1 MSRIFDALKKVQS
14 TRPAGPGPAAVP
26 APAELTA
33 PYAAPLRGAPLSGGI
48 ASGRVLPSLLP
59 LPAFALSDEIVRE
72 MGALRLNV
80 ESALGSATLPRTV
93 SVAASQPGEGSSTI
107 AAQFAACLARDAQ
120 HRVLLVDAHVRRPAF
135 GPDRLGSAAAAR
147 ATASPIAPV
156 LVLPLAS
163 DAPGSLSSLALR
175 EAVEALGAGFD
186 WVVIDVPPILE
197 SPEGAALAAVADGTI
212 LVVHA
217 GRTKRPVLARSADLL
232 RKAGAR
238 VLGTVL
244 NRRRLEIPDF
254 IYRRI

>member
-14 TRPAGPGPAAVP
+14 TRPPGPGPAAVP
-26 APAELTA
+26 APAELTP
-33 PYAAPLRGAPLSGGI
+33 PYAAPLRSAQLSGGI
-48 ASGRVLPSLLP
+48 AAGRVLPSLLP
-59 LPAFALSDEIVRE
+59 LPALALSDEVVRE
-72 MGALRLNV
+72 MAALRLNV

-93 SVAASQPGEGSSTI
+93 SVTTSQPGEGSSTI
-107 AAQFAACLARDAQ
+107 AAQFASSLARDAQ
-120 HRVLLVDAHVRRPAF
+120 NRVLLVDAHVRRPAF
-135 GPDRLGSAAAAR
+135 SPERLVSAAASR
-147 ATASPIAPV
+147 TTPPSIMPV
-156 LVLPLAS
+156 QVLPLATS
-163 DAPGSLSSLALR
+163 VTGSLSPLTLR
-175 EAVEALGAGFD
+175 EAIEALGAGFD

-197 SPEGAALAAVADGTI
+197 SPEGAALASVADGTV

-217 GRTKRPVLARSADLL
+217 GRTKRPVLARSADML